1 MAAIGKIRQHYGIL
15 VIIIGLA
22 LLAFVLGDLF
32 KSTNKR
38 RQTDVAV
45 VNGEKIT
52 YQSFT
57 NRAEQNIQYQK
68 RMYGNLSNDQAF
80 SVRQQTL
87 DQMIREI
94 IMEDQYKALGLG
106 VSKDELTDNFIG
118 EKPNQYVLNSFKDKD
133 GNFDRDALITYIND
147 VENGTYGPETRE
159 QWSNFVNAIEEDVM
173 NTKYESLL
181 KHAFYLPKKL
191 ADRYND
197 NKNLKRNAE
206 VYAVR
211 YTSIPDSTVVVTDQD
226 NKKYYDTYKT
236 KYPTDAMR
244 GIDYVVFDVKPSE
257 ADRASAKTFVEN
269 RKADF
274 AKVENVAGYVANN
287 SDSMIDEEWHKT
299 TDYNADL
306 EKAIVDHEVGFVYGP
321 YEENEAFNIAR
332 IMGKEMRNDTLWAQV
347 AVVSRDITVSTV
359 TDQAI
364 FAEVNKF
371 VTENKTQ
378 EQFNAAIEAQGLN
391 KRTFQSIRENT
402 NRIAGISNP
411 REIVRWAFNSDTK
424 IGDMSKV
431 FELENMY
438 VVAVLTKIVPEGYI
452 PYEDLIERNAVQIRK
467 AKKGE
472 MIAEKAKAYGNDYD
486 KMIKELNGEKTT
498 VENVTMEGRG
508 FGSFGVEEKMGGT
521 TLGMP
526 IGVYSAPIEGGNA
539 FAIVMATTSTEAG
552 ATDFEAIRKEYVSKF
567 NNAILN
573 GSHYSAILDN
583 AKVKNNG
590 ILFF

>member
-52 YQSFT
+52 YQDFT

-133 GNFDRDALITYIND
+133 GNFDRDALISYIND

-159 QWSNFVNAIEEDVM
+159 QWNNFVNAIEEDVM

-274 AKVENVAGYVANN
+274 AQVENVAGYVANN

-411 REIVRWAFNSDTK
+411 REIVRWAFNDNTK

-472 MIAEKAKAYGNDYD
+472 MIAEKAKAYGNNYD

-498 VENVTMEGRG
+498 VENITMEGRG

-521 TLGMP
+521 TMGMP

-552 ATDFEAIRKEYVSKF
+552 ATDFDAIRKEYVSKF

-573 GSHYSAILDN
+573 GSHYSAMLDN

-590 ILFF
+590 VMFF

>member
-32 KSTNKR
+32 KSTSKR

-52 YQSFT
+52 YQDFT

-68 RMYGNLSNDQAF
+68 RMYGNLTNDQAF
-80 SVRQQTL
+80 NVRQQTL

-106 VSKDELTDNFIG
+106 VSKAELTDNFIG

-147 VENGTYGPETRE
+147 VENGTYGPDTRA
-159 QWSNFVNAIEEDVM
+159 QWDNFVNAIEEDVM

-244 GIDYVVFDVKPSE
+244 GIDYVVFEVKPSE

-274 AKVENVAGYVANN
+274 AQVENVAGYVANN

-306 EKAIVDHEVGFVYGP
+306 EKAIVDNEVGFVYGP
-321 YEENEAFNIAR
+321 YEENDAFNIAR

-472 MIAEKAKAYGNDYD
+472 MIAEKAKAYGNNYD
-486 KMIKELNGEKTT
+486 MMIKDLNGEKTT
-498 VENVTMEGRG
+498 VENITMEGRG
-508 FGSFGVEEKMGGT
+508 FGSFGVEEKIGGT
-521 TLGMP
+521 TMGMP

-552 ATDFEAIRKEYVSKF
+552 ATDFDAIRKEYVSKF

-573 GSHYSAILDN
+573 GSHYSAMLDN

-590 ILFF
+590 VMFF

>member
-38 RQTDVAV
+38 RQTEVAI

-52 YQSFT
+52 YQDYA
-57 NRAEQNIQYQK
+57 NKADQNLQYQK
-68 RMYGNLSNDQAF
+68 RMYGTLTNDQTF
-80 SVRQQTL
+80 SIRQQTL
-87 DQMIREI
+87 DQMIRSI
-94 IMEDQYKALGLG
+94 IMEEQYKALGIG

-118 EKPNQYVLNSFKDKD
+118 EKPNQYVLNSFKNAN
-133 GNFDRDALITYIND
+133 GEFDRDGLINYIND
-147 VENGTYGPETRE
+147 VESGKYGYEVQVE
-159 QWSNFVNAIEEDVM
+159 WDNFVNAIEEDIL
-173 NTKYESLL
+173 NNKYESLL
-181 KHAFYLPKKL
+181 KHGFYLPKKL

-197 NKNLKRNAE
+197 NKNLKRTAE

-211 YTSIPDSTVVVTDQD
+211 YTTIPDSTVVVTEQD
-226 NKKYYDTYKT
+226 NKKYYETYKT
-236 KYPTDAMR
+236 KYPTDATR
-244 GIDYVVFDVKPSE
+244 GIDYVVFDIKPSD
-257 ADRASAKTFVEN
+257 ADRESAQAYVASMKEELANT
-269 RKADF
+269 D
-274 AKVENVAGYVANN
+274 NVAGFIANN
-287 SDSMIDEEWHKT
+287 FDRPYDSTWYKT
-299 TDYNADL
+299 SEFNADL
-306 EKAIVDHEVGFVYGP
+306 DKAIADNNVGFVYGP
-321 YEENEAFNIAR
+321 YEENDAFNIAR
-332 IMGKEMRNDTLWAQV
+332 IMGKEMRNDTLWAQI
-347 AVVSRDITVSTV
+347 AVVSRNITVSTA

-371 VTENKTQ
+371 VTENKTA
-378 EQFNAAIEAQGLN
+378 EQFNEAIEAQGLN
-391 KRTFQSIRENT
+391 KRTYQTIRQNT

-411 REIVRWAFNSDTK
+411 REIVRWAFSDDVK
-424 IGDMSKV
+424 VGDMSKV

-472 MIAEKAKAYGNDYD
+472 MLVEKAKTYGTDYD
-486 KMIKELNGEKTT
+486 RMINELNGEKTT

-508 FGSFGVEEKMGGT
+508 FGSFGVEEKIGGT
-521 TLGMP
+521 TLGMN
-526 IGVYSAPIEGGNA
+526 IGVYSEPIDGGNA
-539 FAIVMATTSTEAG
+539 MAIVKATNETAAG
-552 ATDFEAIRKEYVSKF
+552 KTDYDALRKEYVSKF

-573 GSHYSAILDN
+573 GSHYSAMLDN
-583 AKVKNNG
+583 AKITNNG

>member
-52 YQSFT
+52 YQDFT

-133 GNFDRDALITYIND
+133 GNFDRDALISYIND

-159 QWSNFVNAIEEDVM
+159 QWNNFVNAIEEDVM

-274 AKVENVAGYVANN
+274 AQVENVAGYVANN

-306 EKAIVDHEVGFVYGP
+306 EKAIVDNEVGFVYGP
-321 YEENEAFNIAR
+321 YEENDAFNIAR

-498 VENVTMEGRG
+498 VENITMEGRG

-521 TLGMP
+521 TMGMP

-552 ATDFEAIRKEYVSKF
+552 ATDFDAIRKEYVSKF

-573 GSHYSAILDN
+573 GSHYSAMLDN

-590 ILFF
+590 VMFF

>member
-52 YQSFT
+52 YQDFT

-118 EKPNQYVLNSFKDKD
+118 EKPNQYVLNSFKDQD
-133 GNFDRDALITYIND
+133 GNFDRDALISYIND

-159 QWSNFVNAIEEDVM
+159 QWNNFVNAIEEDVM

-211 YTSIPDSTVVVTDQD
+211 YTTIPDSTVVVTDQD

-274 AKVENVAGYVANN
+274 AQVENVAGYVANN

-411 REIVRWAFNSDTK
+411 REIVRWAFNDNTK

-472 MIAEKAKAYGNDYD
+472 MIAEKAKAYGNNYD

-498 VENVTMEGRG
+498 VENITMEGRG
-508 FGSFGVEEKMGGT
+508 FGSFGVEEKIGGT
-521 TLGMP
+521 TMGMP

-552 ATDFEAIRKEYVSKF
+552 ATDFDAIRKEYVSKF

-573 GSHYSAILDN
+573 GSHYSAMLDN

-590 ILFF
+590 VMFF